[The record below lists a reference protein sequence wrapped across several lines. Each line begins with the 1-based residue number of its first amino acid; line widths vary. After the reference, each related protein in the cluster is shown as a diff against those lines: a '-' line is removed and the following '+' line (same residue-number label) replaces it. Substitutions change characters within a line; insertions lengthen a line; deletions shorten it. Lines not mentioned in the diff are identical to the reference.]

1 MSRVP
6 FTILTGWLGAGKTTA
21 LNRMLGAPHG
31 KRIAVLVNELGR
43 ISIDTQL
50 IVGRGGDV
58 LELAGG
64 CVCCKVD
71 IKNDLWQGIAEIA
84 ERTKPDHVVLE
95 TTGIAE
101 PAAILESLVASRR
114 ARLRPIDISA
124 DQAAESEDIEDDA
137 IAAKRLR
144 EQRAARERI
153 VPCGVVCVVDAE
165 SGASA
170 LDSREEA
177 AAQAMAADRVLISK
191 LDVAT
196 AEAVRHTHEFL
207 DKLAPNA
214 ERASFPDD
222 RAGSLALTSW
232 ILEQRPLRAWS
243 SRGDA
248 HAPSADGHGVDH
260 AAHGHA
266 AHGHAAHDHGA
277 HAGHH
282 HGNQLV
288 AFTFADDAPLVGE
301 RVMAVIESLGS
312 RLVRAKGFVRLAGD
326 TRKGYVERAGI
337 RTELRYL
344 DPWPADATPKTELV
358 LIGDDLDEAALRRA
372 LWACRAAGDTPF

>member
-1 MSRVP
+1 
-6 FTILTGWLGAGKTTA
+6 
-21 LNRMLGAPHG
+21 
-31 KRIAVLVNELGR
+31 VLVNELGR

-101 PAAILESLVASRR
+101 PAAILESLVDRG
-114 ARLRPIDISA
+114 RPDV
-124 DQAAESEDIEDDA
+124 DEDEA
-137 IAAKRLR
+137 IAAKRLK
-144 EQRAARERI
+144 EQRSAREKI
-153 VPCGVVCVVDAE
+153 VPCGVICVVDAE

-170 LDSREEA
+170 LESREEA
-177 AAQAMAADRVLISK
+177 GAQIMAADRVLISK

-196 AEAVRHTHEFL
+196 AEAVRHTHEYL
-207 DKLAPNA
+207 DKLAAEA

-222 RAGSLALTSW
+222 AAGSLALTKW
-232 ILEQRPLRAWS
+232 ILEERPLRAWKS
-243 SRGDA
+243 SR
-248 HAPSADGHGVDH
+248 
-260 AAHGHA
+260 
-266 AHGHAAHDHGA
+266 AHDHSEGNA
-277 HAGHH
+277 DHH

-301 RVMAVIESLGS
+301 RVMAVIDSLGS

-326 TRKGYVERAGI
+326 ARRGFVERAGV

-344 DPWPADATPKTELV
+344 EPWPTDATPKTELV
-358 LIGDDLDEAALRRA
+358 LIGDNLDEAALRRA